1 MSDSDDDEIYA
12 WVGGDNN
19 DDSDDNKGELIS
31 GGFTGTK
38 KRQSSSRR
46 ASKTPQYKDS
56 SSDEDIAALSDSD
69 HDDAV
74 IVDQKKKSTS
84 ESKKKAALRAKIV
97 MNAPLKKKSPKKEVE
112 EVVTLDDDDDE
123 EDDRKP
129 TSVKSTDEVAAGS
142 VKSDSNTA
150 ASKNATNEGINIVIP
165 HSLLNKHQGTARN
178 ECIMLVQVESNDDTS
193 HHLDFH
199 GQSGAV
205 GRFEADE
212 EGVILDLKGY
222 QYRGTIRPG
231 PTAMVVALTR
241 DGQFKVEAITD
252 EFVTLDTN
260 TRTNVMDKLNAVVKG
275 DMDES
280 YNVRDDNVN
289 ANAKR
294 GVKGSAGCDGE
305 EGGEEE
311 IKGGK
316 KRKGTKSDGSAPKKW
331 KISSKK

>member
-1 MSDSDDDEIYA
+1 MSDNDDDEIYA

-31 GGFTGTK
+31 GSFTGTK

-129 TSVKSTDEVAAGS
+129 TSVKSTDKVAAGS

-212 EGVILDLKGY
+212 EG
-222 QYRGTIRPG
+222 GT
-231 PTAMVVALTR
+231 
-241 DGQFKVEAITD
+241 
-252 EFVTLDTN
+252 FVL
-260 TRTNVMDKLNAVVKG
+260 LL
-275 DMDES
+275 S
-280 YNVRDDNVN
+280 C
-289 ANAKR
+289 
-294 GVKGSAGCDGE
+294 GVKLGGMHLELISVHILHPFPIHNYTTKTKKSFSISKAINTE
-305 EGGEEE
+305 EQFVQV
-311 IKGGK
+311 
-316 KRKGTKSDGSAPKKW
+316 PPQW
-331 KISSKK
+331 W